1 MPQSLARVV
10 VHVVFSTKNRERF
23 LTNALRGELF
33 PYFATVLTDHDC
45 VPIQIGGV
53 EDHVHLLFGISR
65 TKTIAQIVETLKT
78 STSKWIKTK
87 SSDFSGFHWQSGY
100 GAFSLSQSDL
110 DHAMKYV
117 ANQEAHHAKMSF
129 QDEYRL
135 FLKRYGIAF
144 DERYVWD

>member
-1 MPQSLARVV
+1 MPQSLARVIL
-10 VHVVFSTKNRERF
+10 HVVFSTKNREPF
-23 LTNALRGELF
+23 LTNPIRVELF
-33 PYFATVLTDHDC
+33 PYFASVLKDHDC
-45 VPIQIGGV
+45 VPIQIGGI

-87 SSDFSGFHWQSGY
+87 SPDFIAFHWQSGY

-110 DHAMKYV
+110 DHAIKYV
-117 ANQEAHHAKMSF
+117 ANQETHHARISF

-135 FLKRYGIAF
+135 FLKRYSISF